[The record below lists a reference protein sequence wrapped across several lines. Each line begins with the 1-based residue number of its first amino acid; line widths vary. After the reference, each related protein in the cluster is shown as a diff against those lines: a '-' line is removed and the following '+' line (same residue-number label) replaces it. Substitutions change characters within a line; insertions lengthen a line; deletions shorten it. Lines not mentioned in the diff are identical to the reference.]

1 MLGTTLILS
10 ELWKQYTLTYV
21 LNSGVYQWSYI
32 PFQLCSMPMYL
43 CVLIYVLRKTRIREV
58 MIGFLADYS
67 LMSGLVTFLD
77 TTGLHYGYAPLTV
90 HSYLWHVTIACIGAY
105 SGVILHCRGKS
116 IDKNVFF
123 GHKRKKQAALNDSSE
138 QEPGPKSEAEKR
150 KTGGRYLGDFV
161 PETVIF
167 LTGCAIAEIINL
179 SFDKYGV
186 VDMFYINPHYYL
198 NQIVFNDL
206 TKIIPNNVVI
216 VLYILC
222 VIAAAFLVHLGWM
235 LFDRKAGK

>member
-1 MLGTTLILS
+1 
-10 ELWKQYTLTYV
+10 
-21 LNSGVYQWSYI
+21 
-32 PFQLCSMPMYL
+32 
-43 CVLIYVLRKTRIREV
+43 

-77 TTGLHYGYAPLTV
+77 TTGLHYGYAPLTI
-90 HSYLWHVTIACIGAY
+90 HSYLWHVTIACIGVFSGILLHY
-105 SGVILHCRGKS
+105 SERNTDKS
-116 IDKNVFF
+116 IPF
-123 GHKRKKQAALNDSSE
+123 GHGSEKQDLLHKASEEDPRAKTNAKKHDI
-138 QEPGPKSEAEKR
+138 R
-150 KTGGRYLGDFV
+150 GRSLRNFM
-161 PETVIF
+161 PETFIF
-167 LTGCAIAEIINL
+167 LTGCITAEIINL

-206 TKIIPNNVVI
+206 TKIIPNNAVI

>member
-1 MLGTTLILS
+1 M
-10 ELWKQYTLTYV
+10 
-21 LNSGVYQWSYI
+21 
-32 PFQLCSMPMYL
+32 
-43 CVLIYVLRKTRIREV
+43 REA

-77 TTGLHYGYAPLTV
+77 TTGLHYGYAPLTI
-90 HSYLWHVTIACIGAY
+90 HSYLWHVTIACIGAF
-105 SGVILHCRGKS
+105 SGILLHYREKYT
-116 IDKNVFF
+116 DKNAFF
-123 GHKRKKQAALNDSSE
+123 GHGSEKQGLLHKASEEAPRAKTKERKRDI
-138 QEPGPKSEAEKR
+138 R
-150 KTGGRYLGDFV
+150 GRSLGDFV
-161 PETVIF
+161 PETLIF
-167 LTGCAIAEIINL
+167 LTGCITAEIINL

-206 TKIIPNNVVI
+206 TRIIPNNAVI

-235 LFDRKAGK
+235 LFDRKVRK